1 MERRRKSPTRMAQ
14 SRLNSPTNDNMAQ
27 IDGLSLP
34 NIEALIEDGEIT
46 IGVIVPVGC
55 VAIANDGHNSLAML
69 KRRPSESLANL
80 MLRLDAAIELA
91 TEHDVFTDE
100 INTVSPTPKRR

>member
-1 MERRRKSPTRMAQ
+1 MAQ
-14 SRLNSPTNDNMAQ
+14 GRLNSSAHDNMAK

-34 NIEALIEDGEIT
+34 NIEELIEDGEIT

-69 KRRPSESLANL
+69 KRRPSESLASL
-80 MLRLDAAIELA
+80 LLRLDAAIELA
-91 TEHDVFTDE
+91 TGNDVFTDE
-100 INTVSPTPKRR
+100 INAASSTSKRR